1 VKLSEED
8 KALLSDGV
16 CEGER
21 TLGIAARLK
30 GAMKAFSGSKFVS
43 VDCAAPTD
51 TERFA
56 SKNGAV
62 YSSESAWKYLALSEK
77 VRKSVASGQS
87 DHICVRPYRRM
98 SHPREFRIFIKDKK
112 LLGMSQL
119 WLIRH
124 FRRIE
129 GRKDELWKKADA
141 FFHETSWLFPM
152 LTAAVDV
159 YFTSSGRIMIVD
171 INPWGEPTSPLL
183 FKSWDHGWENA
194 GGLRIIPPPI
204 KIGGDV
210 KVSF

>member
-1 VKLSEED
+1 MMTIFSEYFKASFWYNSLSNYTFPSVFVKLSEED

-21 TLGIAARLK
+21 TLGAAARLK

-62 YSSESAWKYLALSEK
+62 YSAESAWKYLGLSEK

-98 SHPREFRIFIKDKK
+98 NC
-112 LLGMSQL
+112 
-119 WLIRH
+119 RH
-124 FRRIE
+124 CRRT
-129 GRKDELWKKADA
+129 R
-141 FFHETSWLFPM
+141 
-152 LTAAVDV
+152 
-159 YFTSSGRIMIVD
+159 
-171 INPWGEPTSPLL
+171 
-183 FKSWDHGWENA
+183 
-194 GGLRIIPPPI
+194 LRC
-204 KIGGDV
+204 
-210 KVSF
+210 